1 MSKEKSYFEVGPP
14 SGTPHG
20 VARGGYNIVRG
31 VTSGTVM
38 VASSPW
44 VCAANDVAAANSR
57 AEKETVRMPM
67 GTLAFIQ
74 KNVYKGTDLYT
85 LQTAVETTGAA
96 FYGFGRGSVR
106 SVLGGSALVLT
117 GTITGAEQVLA
128 VYFAYTIVLGDT
140 LIIRSYHF

>member
-1 MSKEKSYFEVGPP
+1 MIKEKSYFEVGPP

-57 AEKETVRMPM
+57 TEKEAVRLSAAHTSDTV
-67 GTLAFIQ
+67 
-74 KNVYKGTDLYT
+74 
-85 LQTAVETTGAA
+85 
-96 FYGFGRGSVR
+96 GSHND
-106 SVLGGSALVLT
+106 ACE
-117 GTITGAEQVLA
+117 IN
-128 VYFAYTIVLGDT
+128 
-140 LIIRSYHF
+140 